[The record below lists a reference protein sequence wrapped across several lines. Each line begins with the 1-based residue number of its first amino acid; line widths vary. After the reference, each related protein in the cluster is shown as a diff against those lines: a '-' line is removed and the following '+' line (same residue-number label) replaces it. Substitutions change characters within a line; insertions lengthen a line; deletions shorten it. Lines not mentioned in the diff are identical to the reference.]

1 MGRRPDPVTSE
12 AGGRRGKLR
21 RAVGV
26 GLVTLL
32 GLAGAT
38 MLVAAFNMPAERPP
52 MPAGDAAPAFLTTPT
67 PTPTPSAATPTR
79 APTASPTSPSPAN
92 TSRSA
97 ARPPATGA
105 TETPT
110 PTPTGLPPSMP
121 VSLSIPRIGVHTNL
135 MQLGLNKDNTIQ
147 VPTPERANLAGW
159 YKYGPSPGE
168 IGNTVIVGHV
178 DSVKLGRAVFF
189 RLGELRPGDKV
200 SVVRTDGLTVP
211 YRVDGV
217 KAYPKAKFP
226 TDLVYG
232 GSNKSTLRLVTCGG
246 PWSKTTSYRD
256 NIIVFATQSAPARKV
271 AAAK

>member
-1 MGRRPDPVTSE
+1 MGRRPDQVTSE

-21 RAVGV
+21 RTVGF

-38 MLVAAFNMPAERPP
+38 MLVAAFNLPADRPP
-52 MPAGDAAPAFLTTPT
+52 MPAGDAAPAFLATPT
-67 PTPTPSAATPTR
+67 TASPASPSPATGATATPTPSA
-79 APTASPTSPSPAN
+79 S
-92 TSRSA
+92 
-97 ARPPATGA
+97 
-105 TETPT
+105 
-110 PTPTGLPPSMP
+110 PTGLPPSTP
-121 VSLSIPRIGVHTNL
+121 VSLAIPRIGVDTKL
-135 MQLGLNKDNTIQ
+135 LQLGLNKDNTIQ

-159 YKYGPSPGE
+159 YKYGPTPGE

-189 RLGELRPGDKV
+189 RLGQLRPGDKL

-217 KAYPKAKFP
+217 KAYPKANFP

-232 GSNKSTLRLVTCGG
+232 ASDKSSLRLVTCGG

-256 NIIVFATQSAPARKV
+256 NIIVFATQSSPARKAAQV
-271 AAAK
+271 ARAR